1 MYLVQQNGLKVQ
13 QADPNRLEP
22 SWNLIS
28 SMILAKEHQIIKKK
42 NMQPRHLGGFPSTN
56 RAKYQGCLFV
66 LLQLGILPAMLYIRS
81 PIVLRSYASIE
92 I

>member
-42 NMQPRHLGGFPSTN
+42 KKHATKESRRVS
-56 RAKYQGCLFV
+56 
-66 LLQLGILPAMLYIRS
+66 
-81 PIVLRSYASIE
+81 
-92 I
+92 